1 MQLLITIGN
10 AFNQLSTRLDKD
22 LFNLDETMGNSV
34 VLQPL
39 LAAVSAPS
47 HQTYVEHTIRHHPSV
62 VILERITSDFP
73 IVGITLNREVTGNHP
88 LGQNKEY
95 FELGFCQNR
104 LFFYGKHVIEYN
116 LDGKPWEEG
125 DVISV
130 IYDKIL
136 GRVTFAVNRAVLLP
150 AIGSARMQ
158 PAIEIPFIN
167 RHDVQLAIISLA
179 NPSEDKAK
187 VLTKKVINRKISST
201 MMHTNTNNNTTNSSY
216 EWLDAAKQV
225 DSILQSL
232 RSSQIPP
239 CIIMNKQ
246 VW

>member
-1 MQLLITIGN
+1 M
-10 AFNQLSTRLDKD
+10 
-22 LFNLDETMGNSV
+22 
-34 VLQPL
+34 
-39 LAAVSAPS
+39 
-47 HQTYVEHTIRHHPSV
+47 
-62 VILERITSDFP
+62 
-73 IVGITLNREVTGNHP
+73 
-88 LGQNKEY
+88 
-95 FELGFCQNR
+95 
-104 LFFYGKHVIEYN
+104 
-116 LDGKPWEEG
+116 
-125 DVISV
+125 ISV

-167 RHDVQLAIISLA
+167 CHDVQLAISLA

-232 RSSQIPP
+232 SSSQIPP
-239 CIIMNKQ
+239 CIIMNKH